1 MQADIPSSRLS
12 DLPRLKRLDDKFDKE
27 PHVAGLLLV
36 EGVDGEQG
44 VGVGLPVGEQS
55 DQGAVRQVVRHE
67 FIRYQDHPEPL
78 HRRLFQGDAVV
89 GAEAG
94 GGQLHRHALRVP
106 GEEPLVGGGGEAV
119 AQAVVLLEILRV
131 GGLARLLQVIG
142 GGAEHPLHLA
152 QGFGAQGGVLQ
163 GASPPDH
170 HVQPLIHQIH
180 VGVAQ
185 DHLDADL
192 RIAAL
197 ELADKGVEPDQPVGH
212 GHADPQPA
220 PGGEGGGHDGLVG
233 GLQAVQHGA
242 YLAVIGHAGFG
253 DAQPPGGA
261 VDQRNAEKGFQ
272 LVDVLADRRLGE
284 AQIVRRCPEGAH
296 FHHPAKDVQR
306 RDLVHPAPV
315 NSLLVNDGAIIA
327 HFYHNSA
334 VPRGVHPPSPARQRV
349 ARGRPARIMA
359 LRGVAGPTETQTK
372 GRR

>member
-1 MQADIPSSRLS
+1 M
-12 DLPRLKRLDDKFDKE
+12 
-27 PHVAGLLLV
+27 
-36 EGVDGEQG
+36 EGVDGEEG
-44 VGVGLPVGEQS
+44 VGVWLPVGEQGH
-55 DQGAVRQVVRHE
+55 QGAIRQLACHE
-67 FIRYQDHPEPL
+67 LVRYQDHPEPL

-94 GGQLHRHALRVP
+94 GGQLHRHTFRVP

-119 AQAVVLLEILRV
+119 AQAVVALEIRRV

-142 GGAEHPLHLA
+142 GGAEHSLHLA

-180 VGVAQ
+180 VGIAQ
-185 DHLDADL
+185 DHLDADF

-197 ELADKGVEPDQPVGH
+197 EGADEGVEPDQPVGH

-242 YLAVIGHAGFG
+242 YLAVIGHARFG

-261 VDQRNAEKGFQ
+261 VDEGDAEIGFQ
-272 LVDVLADRRLGE
+272 LVDVLADRRL
-284 AQIVRRCPEGAH
+284 
-296 FHHPAKDVQR
+296 
-306 RDLVHPAPV
+306 
-315 NSLLVNDGAIIA
+315 
-327 HFYHNSA
+327 
-334 VPRGVHPPSPARQRV
+334 
-349 ARGRPARIMA
+349 
-359 LRGVAGPTETQTK
+359 
-372 GRR
+372 

>member
-1 MQADIPSSRLS
+1 MPA
-12 DLPRLKRLDDKFDKE
+12 
-27 PHVAGLLLV
+27 
-36 EGVDGEQG
+36 
-44 VGVGLPVGEQS
+44 
-55 DQGAVRQVVRHE
+55 
-67 FIRYQDHPEPL
+67 
-78 HRRLFQGDAVV
+78 
-89 GAEAG
+89 
-94 GGQLHRHALRVP
+94 
-106 GEEPLVGGGGEAV
+106 
-119 AQAVVLLEILRV
+119 
-131 GGLARLLQVIG
+131 
-142 GGAEHPLHLA
+142 
-152 QGFGAQGGVLQ
+152 
-163 GASPPDH
+163 PPDH

-197 ELADKGVEPDQPVGH
+197 EFADKGVEADQPVGH

-242 YLAVIGHAGFG
+242 YLAVIGHARFG

-261 VDQRNAEKGFQ
+261 VDQRNAEIGLQ

-284 AQIVRRCPEGAH
+284 AQVVRRRPEGAH

-359 LRGVAGPTETQTK
+359 LRAWQRRRRKRGDGPRAPRPVMAGIK
-372 GRR
+372 AGGRARASPPDDTHRLTAPCRGWGAG